1 VRFLCLGDSLTA
13 GTVGVGYIPFLEELL
28 SGNEYVNLGV
38 NGETIHGLRRRAERL
53 KLHGDAALVWIGTN
67 DVLMYP
73 NWDDNAESAAA
84 DYEAILRLT
93 GALAPKLLTG
103 PPLLADPALAR
114 EYARSYSAASVLVR
128 VQSANVR
135 AVFVDIQAAFAR
147 FSGTQFTID
156 GAHLNNAG
164 ARLAAET
171 IADSLRTGTPG
182 NVGPAQTPAPLKQ
195 LWND

>member
-1 VRFLCLGDSLTA
+1 VKLLCLGDSLTE

-28 SGNEYVNLGV
+28 PGNEYVNLGV

-53 KLHGDAALVWIGTN
+53 KLRGDGALIWIGTN

-73 NWDDNAESAAA
+73 DWDDHAKSAAA
-84 DYEAILRLT
+84 DYEALLRLS
-93 GALAPKLLTG
+93 AERAPTVLTV

-114 EYARSYSAASVLVR
+114 EYQRSYSAATALVR
-128 VQSANVR
+128 ALSVSGPCSSLSVR
-135 AVFVDIQAAFAR
+135 VSFIDIQAAFAR
-147 FSGTQFTID
+147 FPGTGFTID

-171 IADSLRTGTPG
+171 IAYHLRS
-182 NVGPAQTPAPLKQ
+182 
-195 LWND
+195 